1 MYPKSVPGAQCPAVQ
16 TACAKTAGL
25 NCHTLTLSEGA
36 FSNAPTASMPAVA
49 RPHCILRNRDFE
61 MLAFVVWPAEVEES
75 SFFPLSLMAYRASV
89 AFVAAASA
97 AAASAAAASAAAA
110 EADAAEAV
118 HERTPA
124 VSLSQLTL
132 SVTGTLCDYADC
144 RKPLYKVLQ
153 CAKCKGVA
161 YCSKDCQVCSP
172 SHPACALSRPQTYP
186 SCPLLLTRVFVTCRS
201 LCVYAPSLTR
211 SLTLLPHTTHPLIF
225 PSDSFTHTNLP
236 LWDSRLGVE
245 GRTHASTHTR
255 THACTHARAHA
266 HTHTRSSAL
275 LVRLPPPTCT
285 LSVAARSRRGRPG
298 TRAIARPLLVLAFA
312 PARQRC

>member
-132 SVTGTLCDYADC
+132 SVRLCDYAD
-144 RKPLYKVLQ
+144 RKHLHTVLQ
-153 CAKCKGVA
+153 C
-161 YCSKDCQVCSP
+161 QVQG
-172 SHPACALSRPQTYP
+172 RR
-186 SCPLLLTRVFVTCRS
+186 LLLQGLPGVLTITPC
-201 LCVYAPSLTR
+201 LCT
-211 SLTLLPHTTHPLIF
+211 
-225 PSDSFTHTNLP
+225 
-236 LWDSRLGVE
+236 E
-245 GRTHASTHTR
+245 
-255 THACTHARAHA
+255 
-266 HTHTRSSAL
+266 
-275 LVRLPPPTCT
+275 
-285 LSVAARSRRGRPG
+285 
-298 TRAIARPLLVLAFA
+298 
-312 PARQRC
+312 